1 MLILISGDATSLS
14 YGRGVNSQVIDDRRF
29 LRTVKTRRH
38 RRILRAIVHREII
51 SNFAAQLRRHIHKI
65 ECFADLREK
74 CSDVQ
79 RYSAYARLRY
89 VRFDYYT

>member
-38 RRILRAIVHREII
+38 RRILRAIVHREFIA
-51 SNFAAQLRRHIHKI
+51 NFAAQLRRQARRVQASRFFK
-65 ECFADLREK
+65 ENGGNVLRH
-74 CSDVQ
+74 
-79 RYSAYARLRY
+79 SAYARLLNC
-89 VRFDYYT
+89 